1 MPRKRAADFDQSF
14 LDMVE
19 APPSVYTAEQEAAKK
34 IDRRHKRRVKD
45 YYPIYSDN
53 PGGWQADLM
62 FLPYTNSRN
71 ETRLHAILCVIN
83 INSKYAFARMLPFT
97 HCNSRPVP
105 PLDKLGGGFVPR
117 ASRDNLRMSMPVRLS
132 YIYIITHV
140 RRFSGNI

>member
-19 APPSVYTAEQEAAKK
+19 APPSVYTAEQEAATK
-34 IDRRHKRRVKD
+34 IDRRQKRRVKD

-71 ETRLHAILCVIN
+71 
-83 INSKYAFARMLPFT
+83 
-97 HCNSRPVP
+97 
-105 PLDKLGGGFVPR
+105 
-117 ASRDNLRMSMPVRLS
+117 
-132 YIYIITHV
+132 
-140 RRFSGNI
+140 

>member
-19 APPSVYTAEQEAAKK
+19 APPSVYTAEQEAATK

-62 FLPYTNSRN
+62 FMPYTNSRN

-83 INSKYAFARMLPFT
+83 INSKYAFAECSLSLPT
-97 HCNSRPVP
+97 RGVGIKIMTPQHPWMRLDREVSILGVKGMKSKSQVNLILRP
-105 PLDKLGGGFVPR
+105 K
-117 ASRDNLRMSMPVRLS
+117 S
-132 YIYIITHV
+132 
-140 RRFSGNI
+140 